1 MRIIV
6 LTVFNPAFPD
16 QILVQFGDRLNIYHS
31 PDFTLLKEI
40 KREDEM
46 TLEDIDPSTGNLLFY
61 NSKEAEDCRQS
72 IRTGITGNGRSYF
85 SLGFICW
92 GIHWSLLMG
101 LCLTLKVF
109 TAMKRYL
116 IFFLLPAYGS
126 FGIGAGIDRRI

>member
-61 NSKEAEDCRQS
+61 NSKRLKIVDSQS
-72 IRTGITGNGRSYF
+72 GQELLAMDAATFPWVHLLGNTLVSFDGFVFNIESIYRNETIFDFISF
-85 SLGFICW
+85 ASLRLFR
-92 GIHWSLLMG
+92 HW
-101 LCLTLKVF
+101 
-109 TAMKRYL
+109 
-116 IFFLLPAYGS
+116 
-126 FGIGAGIDRRI
+126 RRN